1 MTSVR
6 RDCLAALALL
16 VAAGPA
22 AALDYRSLAEPAV
35 MYDAPSAKAQP
46 LFVVAPYTPVE
57 VVVALEGWLKV
68 RDATGSLAWIEK
80 RAVADQR
87 TLMVTVSRAQVRSKP
102 ETDASVVF
110 EAEKGVVLELLDAAP
125 SGGWAKVKHR
135 DGQTG
140 FVRANQVW
148 GL

>member
-1 MTSVR
+1 MR
-6 RDCLAALALL
+6 RGGLAAVFFLL
-16 VAAGPA
+16 VSGSA

-46 LFVVAPYTPVE
+46 LFVVARYTPVE

-68 RDATGSLAWIEK
+68 RDATGSLAWVEK
-80 RAVADQR
+80 RVVSENR
-87 TLMVTVSRAQVRSKP
+87 TLIVSAARARVLSLA
-102 ETDASVVF
+102 EADAPLVF
-110 EAEKGVVLELLDAAP
+110 VAEKGVVLELVEAGP
-125 SGGWAKVKHR
+125 PGWAKVRHR